1 MLKFYI
7 KDKIELLS
15 TLVVSI
21 LSISIIL
28 YLYDLDL
35 EIVLYPITVILI
47 VFLVYFVYDYYLFKK
62 RIKLLNLEKENINTN
77 IYKIN
82 KKYPTEYNLY
92 LEIINNLKKESI
104 KIIEKTNIEKNN
116 ITDYYTQ
123 WVHQIKTPISA
134 LSFLIENEE
143 DSNQKRLLEAEL
155 FKIEQY
161 VELVLTYLRL
171 DVDKNDFYAENV
183 KLQILINKVIKK
195 HSNIFIHKKISIE
208 NNVDLT
214 VISDKKWL
222 EFVLDQIVSN
232 SLKYTS
238 KGGFLKIYREE
249 NALVIEDNG
258 IGIQPDNLPR
268 IFEKGYTGF
277 NGRKDKKSSGIGL
290 YLTKKTLD
298 KLGHEIE
305 ITSELKKG
313 TVVKII
319 FSKENIKR

>member
-28 YLYDLDL
+28 YLYNLDL
-35 EIVLYPITVILI
+35 EIILYPITVVLI

-62 RIKLLNLEKENINTN
+62 RIKLLNLEKENTNTT

-92 LEIINNLKKESI
+92 LEVINNLKKESI

-195 HSNIFIHKKISIE
+195 HSNIFIYKKISIE

-298 KLGHEIE
+298 KLGHKIE

>member
-35 EIVLYPITVILI
+35 EIIIYPTIVILI
-47 VFLVYFVYDYYLFKK
+47 IFLVYFVYDYYLFKK
-62 RIKLLNLEKENINTN
+62 RIKLLNLEKENTNTTV
-77 IYKIN
+77 YKIN
-82 KKYPTEYNLY
+82 KKYPAEYNLY
-92 LEIINNLKKESI
+92 LEVINNLKKESI

-183 KLQILINKVIKK
+183 KLQTLINKVIKK

-238 KGGFLKIYREE
+238 KGGFLKLYREE

>member
-35 EIVLYPITVILI
+35 EIILYPITVILI

-62 RIKLLNLEKENINTN
+62 RIKLLNLEKENTNTTV
-77 IYKIN
+77 YKIN

-92 LEIINNLKKESI
+92 LEVINNLKKESI

-143 DSNQKRLLEAEL
+143 DANQKRLLEAEL

-183 KLQILINKVIKK
+183 KLQTLINKVIKK

-222 EFVLDQIVSN
+222 EFVFDQIVSN

-249 NALVIEDNG
+249 NTLFIEDNG

-298 KLGHEIE
+298 KLGHKIE